1 MPGLFQGLEIGKR
14 ALLTHQLS
22 LQTIG
27 HNIANVNTPG
37 YSRQRVNISPT
48 NPEQQAYGSIG
59 TGITAEDIRHA
70 RDFFLSQ
77 QYRQAAKS
85 LGQWSYKQKTMTQIE
100 SVFNEPQDDSVSDLL
115 DGFWNAWSDLS
126 TQASSSNAATARTS
140 VLGEANKLVNGLHEL
155 AGRLQDLRDSVD
167 RDLQNYTNEIN
178 KYTAEIAQIN
188 QQIAKA
194 ELGGTPANDLRDQ
207 RDLLT
212 DQLASLIDVRV
223 TEKANG
229 TTIVAMGAM
238 VLVDSSDSFDI
249 GSQVIN
255 ADGSAIHKLVWK
267 GTNVQLTNLEGEL
280 YGLIESRDKMIPKY
294 LDELNTLT
302 RSIVERVNGIHT
314 TGYGANNSTAIP
326 FFDPNFTDAATIRI
340 NQEIL
345 QDSNKIAA
353 SGAESPAFDNAI
365 ALAISELRNQ
375 RILDNGTTTLNDF
388 YTSLVGKLGIET
400 SEATSFSSNYELLVQ
415 QVDNARQSVQGVSLD
430 EEMAN
435 MIKFQHAYDAAA
447 RVITTMDEALD
458 TVIHG
463 MGIVGR

>member
-77 QYRQAAKS
+77 QYRQATKS

-126 TQASSSNAATARTS
+126 TQASSTNAATARTS

-155 AGRLQDLRDSVD
+155 AGRLQNLRDSVD

-212 DQLASLIDVRV
+212 DELASLIDVRV
-223 TEKANG
+223 TEKPNG

-238 VLVDSSDSFDI
+238 VLVDSSDSFAI

-255 ADGSAIHKLVWK
+255 EDGSAIHKLVWK
-267 GTNVQLTNLEGEL
+267 GTDVRLTTLNGEL

-302 RSIVERVNGIHT
+302 RSIIERVNGIHT
-314 TGYGANNSTAIP
+314 TGYGANNSTDIP

-353 SGAESPAFDNAI
+353 SGAQSPAFDNAI
-365 ALAISELRNQ
+365 ALAISELRNE
-375 RILDNGTTTLNDF
+375 RVLENGTTTLNDF

-400 SEATSFSSNYELLVQ
+400 SEATSFSKNYELLVQ

>member
-14 ALLTHQLS
+14 ALLTHQLN

-37 YSRQRVNISPT
+37 YSRQRVNISQT

-77 QYRQAAKS
+77 QYRQASKS

-100 SVFNEPQDDSVSDLL
+100 SVFNEPQSDSVSDLL

-126 TQASSSNAATARTS
+126 TQASSTNAATARTN
-140 VLGEANKLVNGLHEL
+140 VLGEATKLVNGLHEL
-155 AGRLQDLRDSVD
+155 ANRLQNLRDSVD
-167 RDLQNYTNEIN
+167 SDLQNYTNEIN
-178 KYTAEIAQIN
+178 KYTAEIAQLN
-188 QQIAKA
+188 QQIASS

-207 RDLLT
+207 RDLMT
-212 DQLASLIDVRV
+212 DQLASIIDVRV
-223 TEKANG
+223 TEKPNG
-229 TTIVAMGAM
+229 TTIVSMGAM
-238 VLVDSSDSFDI
+238 VLVDSSDDFPI
-249 GSQVIN
+249 GSNVVN
-255 ADGSAIHKLVWK
+255 ENGHAIHELVWR
-267 GTNVQLTNLEGEL
+267 GTDVKLTNLNGEL
-280 YGLIESRDKMIPKY
+280 YGLIQSRDEVLPRYI
-294 LDELNTLT
+294 DELNTLT
-302 RSIVERVNGIHT
+302 GTIIEQVNSIHMS
-314 TGYGANNSTAIP
+314 GYGAADSTDVP
-326 FFDPNFTDAATIRI
+326 FFDPTFTEAATIRI
-340 NQEIL
+340 NQAIM

-353 SGAESPAFDNAI
+353 SSTASPAFDNAI
-365 ALAISELRNQ
+365 ALAISELRNLQ
-375 RILDNGTTTLNDF
+375 VMDKNTSTMGDY

-400 SEATSFSSNYELLVQ
+400 SEASAFSQNYELLVQ
-415 QVDNARQSVQGVSLD
+415 QVDNSRQSVQGVSLD

-447 RVITTMDEALD
+447 RVITTMDQALD

-463 MGIVGR
+463 MGTVGR